1 MPSTPPPTHSLTLT
15 HSHNHKPLDKLQKDV
30 KLDYVDKASRV
41 TLILTLTHLFPN
53 FAAHC
58 NLLVSL
64 KNNLKSYS
72 MPVRSECLGV
82 EAR

>member
-1 MPSTPPPTHSLTLT
+1 MPSTPPPTHT

-30 KLDYVDKASRV
+30 KHDYMDEASRV

-53 FAAHC
+53 LAAHC
-58 NLLVSL
+58 NLLGSL
-64 KNNLKSYS
+64 KNNLRSYS